1 METVSRDE
9 NLLAEKKLL
18 SALNNLP
25 PLPDISKHFC
35 AKNAKILA
43 VFSVI
48 GFIIY
53 HSVLLETLGKN
64 LKVFLHHHLH
74 QENDCYQWHI
84 IIQLGCY
91 KCSGGLCGYVGLL
104 MSLLSVV
111 FCHMSD

>member
-64 LKVFLHHHLH
+64 
-74 QENDCYQWHI
+74 
-84 IIQLGCY
+84 
-91 KCSGGLCGYVGLL
+91 
-104 MSLLSVV
+104 
-111 FCHMSD
+111 

>member
-64 LKVFLHHHLH
+64 LKIFFCTTIYIKKMIVINGTL
-74 QENDCYQWHI
+74 QYGWVVISAVMDC
-84 IIQLGCY
+84 
-91 KCSGGLCGYVGLL
+91 VD
-104 MSLLSVV
+104 M
-111 FCHMSD
+111 